1 MTNFDQWDGFDGRLW
16 KEQVTTRDS
25 IQHKYKR

>member
-16 KEQVTTRDS
+16 KEEVNTRDF
-25 IQHKYKR
+25 IQHNYKP